1 MDMPTPPLRDGPAD
15 ATAAAKPVFE
25 AFYDRMT
32 EVYDP
37 PMTARHFLEDDR
49 YGNVMA
55 AVAEGPP
62 VQHILDAACGNGWL
76 ASLYRAD
83 RHTVVGLDIAD
94 ANLSRMQ
101 ALGIQAIKHNLDQPL
116 PFADASFD
124 TVVCSEILEH
134 VFRPDLV
141 LQEAWRVLK
150 PGGRVILTVPNL
162 HGLRNRLDMLLG
174 KRTPFIEFRIYEDT
188 TDQLSHVG
196 VQHIRHYS
204 FTGMTSILRTL
215 GFEHI
220 RSRGQSFHLNAT
232 PPFMLLSVL
241 HGGNRGLRTVL
252 RWLSFG
258 RIRHEFPG
266 LMLRLRV
273 TRGLA
278 WLLPRWSPGMLFVAH
293 KPNKPVAPPAD

>member
-1 MDMPTPPLRDGPAD
+1 MDMPRTPPSDPMP
-15 ATAAAKPVFE
+15 AKPVVE

-49 YGNVMA
+49 YGNVIA
-55 AVAEGPP
+55 CVAEGPP
-62 VQHILDAACGNGWL
+62 AQRILDAACGNGWL
-76 ASLYRAD
+76 ASMYRGD
-83 RHTVVGLDIAD
+83 SHTVVGLDIAD
-94 ANLSRMQ
+94 TNLRRMQ
-101 ALGIQAIKHNLDQPL
+101 ALGIEAHKHNLDEPL

-134 VFRPDLV
+134 VFAPDLV
-141 LQEAWRVLK
+141 LREALRVLK

-162 HGLRNRLDMLLG
+162 HALRNRLDMLLG
-174 KRTPFIEFRIYEDT
+174 KRTPFIEFRLYADT
-188 TDQLSHVG
+188 TDELSLVG
-196 VQHIRHYS
+196 VQHIRHYT
-204 FTGMTSILRTL
+204 FPGMTSVLRTL
-215 GFEHI
+215 GYEQI

-232 PPFMLLSVL
+232 PPFALLSAL
-241 HGGNRGLRTVL
+241 HGGNRGLRAVL
-252 RWLSFG
+252 RGVTFG
-258 RIRHEFPG
+258 RVRHEYPG

-293 KPNKPVAPPAD
+293 KPAAPREG